1 MEQKLLNK
9 KRLVNSF
16 LKKGLLLSSDILK
29 RIETEEDF
37 ERTFDLI
44 TPQNTK
50 EVSVLGIETKEILD
64 MGKKPNVNWIE
75 LDQLR
80 VLFEKGKNTKNY
92 RNFVDYFLSRPEEPK
107 NEAKDRGNVK
117 VLTSYTKEPKKR
129 NVEDFTQHFFS
140 RYNLIEKILKNRQDL
155 KNVASINRIQAKKDR
170 ESIAVIGLVNDKHT
184 TKNNNII
191 LVLEDKTGYIKV
203 LVNKNKQELY
213 DLAKEIVLDEVIGV
227 TGVNGK
233 NIIFVNNIILPDIP
247 NTNEAKKSKDEVYTL
262 FLSDLHVGSSN
273 FLEDDFNKFL
283 KWINCEIGSEEQRKI
298 ASKVKYIFILGDL
311 VDGCGVYPEQEK
323 DLLIKDVREQYA
335 ECARLLKK
343 IPQSIH
349 LVICPGNHDAMRV
362 AEPQLPLYE
371 DFAKPL
377 YDMTN
382 VIMVSNPSLVNIHSS
397 NNFSGFDVLLYHGYS
412 FDYFIAEVDS
422 LRNNGGYDRADLI
435 MKFLLQRRHLA
446 PTHTSTL
453 YVPDVDKDPLVIEQI
468 PDFFVSGHI
477 HKSVASN
484 YKNITM
490 ICSSCWQG
498 KTAYQEKMGHN
509 PEPSRVP
516 IVNLQTREV
525 KILKFEK

>member
-9 KRLVNSF
+9 KQLVNSF
-16 LKKGLLLSSDILK
+16 LKKGLLLSSDILT
-29 RIETEEDF
+29 RIEREGDL
-37 ERTFDLI
+37 ERIFDLI

-50 EVSVLGIETKEILD
+50 EVSVLGIDTKEILD
-64 MGKKPNVNWIE
+64 TGRKPDVNWVE

-80 VLFEKGKNTKNY
+80 VLFEKGKNTNSY
-92 RNFVDYFLSRPEEPK
+92 RNFVNYFLSKPEEPK
-107 NEAKDRGNVK
+107 SESKGEGNVK
-117 VLTSYTKEPKKR
+117 VLFSYTKESKKR
-129 NVEDFTQHFFS
+129 NVEDFAQHFFS
-140 RYNLIEKILKNRQDL
+140 RYNILEKILKNRQDL
-155 KNVASINRIQAKKDR
+155 KNVTSINRILAKKDR
-170 ESIAVIGLVNDKHT
+170 ESIAVIGLVNEKHT

-191 LVLEDKTGYIKV
+191 LVLEDRTGYIKV
-203 LVNKNKQELY
+203 LVNKNKPALY
-213 DLAKEIVLDEVIGV
+213 NLAREIVLDEVIGV
-227 TGVNGK
+227 AGVNGE
-233 NIIFVNNIILPDIP
+233 NVIFANDILFPDIP
-247 NTNEAKKSKDEVYTL
+247 NTNEAKKAGDEAYVI
-262 FLSDLHVGSSN
+262 FLSDLHVGSLN

-283 KWINCEIGSEEQRKI
+283 KWVNCEIGSEAQRKI
-298 ASKVKYIFILGDL
+298 ASKIKYIFVLGDL

-323 DLLIKDVREQYA
+323 DLLIKDVRDQYT

-343 IPQSIH
+343 IPQNIP
-349 LVICPGNHDAMRV
+349 LVICPGNHDAMRG

-377 YDMTN
+377 YDMPN
-382 VIMVSNPSLVNIHSS
+382 VIMVSNPALVNIHSS
-397 NNFSGFDVLLYHGYS
+397 SNFPGFNVLLYHGYS

-453 YVPDVDKDPLVIEQI
+453 YIPDIDKDPLVIDQI

-498 KTAYQEKMGHN
+498 KTAYQEKVGHN